1 VKIKNNQFH
10 LLPHH
15 STVRVTLVSLAVL
28 LFSHSAQAQF
38 NKTAAGPWD
47 YNDTA
52 NWTSGVINGNF
63 TAAPAVTLVT
73 VTFAADAVLSTG
85 LNFNFSANNAQRTY
99 ALIGSGT
106 DRTITL
112 AGNLTSAGSAGQR
125 TVTIGSTTSGQKLN
139 IDLGGVTRTF
149 LGGSSGYPGVRGL
162 DLLNTVSNG
171 GIATDSTVSGP
182 NQLTLAGNNTYAGG
196 TTLTKGYIL
205 NINNGGNSSSN
216 SAIGTGTLTITSSGA
231 GPSAIIDN
239 TSGSAVTLQTNN
251 AQAWDGD
258 FVFADI
264 TTRTLAVTH
273 SDLNLG
279 TGAVT
284 LGGATGSRS
293 VTVNSNTLTV
303 GGTISG
309 GRGLSK
315 AGAGT
320 LVLNNTASTY
330 TGISQVSAG
339 ILEVSKLADAGL
351 NSSLGAPV
359 ASGGNTVLS
368 GTGTLRYVGSG
379 DSTNRALTLSSTPTL
394 DASGSGALL
403 LTSGSNAFG
412 ASNSAVTF
420 TLAGTSTANNT
431 YNGNLGNNGSG
442 VIALNKTGTGKWVL
456 SGNTTYSGATTIS
469 GGTLQLGA
477 GGTTGKLASTGTIV
491 NNGNLTID
499 RSNAATQGTD
509 FSAAAITGT
518 GSFTQAGA
526 GTTILN
532 AANTYSGNTTVSGGT
547 LSFGTASLSDT
558 GTVEVASA
566 AFLDLAHGVTDTVDS
581 FKIDGVTQVAGIWG
595 ATTSDAPNK
604 TDRITGS
611 GKLSVTNGAGPG
623 SPFATWIATFA
634 SITDP
639 AEKTKE
645 ADPDKDGLN
654 NLAEFALNGNPADGS
669 ANGLTASLLQ
679 DTTAPAGKE
688 LTYIVATRDG
698 AVFSSGAGGVQSAT
712 VSADAVS
719 YKVEGSLDLV
729 FPGSAVS
736 QVSVSNT
743 APAATGLPDLTGTA
757 WEYHTFRLDASE
769 GLGGKGFLRVVIQQA
784 P

>member
-1 VKIKNNQFH
+1 VKNPYI
-10 LLPHH
+10 
-15 STVRVTLVSLAVL
+15 STLDSRTAFAGGIILSCCLSSVA
-28 LFSHSAQAQF
+28 FGQF
-38 NKTAAGPWD
+38 NKTTAGPWN

-63 TAAPAVTLVT
+63 TATPGVSLVT
-73 VTFAADAVLSTG
+73 VTFAADTVLSTG
-85 LNFNFSANNAQRTY
+85 LNFNFNASNTQRTY
-99 ALIGSGT
+99 ALTGSGA

-112 AGNLTSAGSAGQR
+112 GGNLTVSGSSGPR

-149 LGGSSGYPGVRGL
+149 TGASAGGTGHRGL

-196 TTLTKGYIL
+196 TTLTRGYIL

-264 TTRTLAVTH
+264 GARTVAVTH

-284 LGGATGSRS
+284 LGGATGSRI

-320 LVLNNTASTY
+320 LVLTNTASTY
-330 TGISQVSAG
+330 TGITQVSAG

-359 ASGGNTVLS
+359 AAGGNTVLS

-379 DSTNRALTLSSTPTL
+379 DSTNRVLTLSSTPTL

-442 VIALNKTGTGKWVL
+442 VVALTKTGTGKWVL
-456 SGNTTYSGATTIS
+456 SGNTSYSGATNVNAGTLIVNGTHSGTGAVSVASGAKLGGGGVLAASTTIS
-469 GGTLQLGA
+469 GILAPGSSIGTLTIANDVAWQGSAAVGSATSWQYELGLSNTSDLLSITGA
-477 GGTTGKLASTGTIV
+477 SSEFIKDTSLGSFFNFDFLGSTTIGTFTLVDWASTANLGGGALGT
-491 NNGNLTID
+491 NFLL
-499 RSNAATQGTD
+499 TD
-509 FSAAAITGT
+509 FSYTNLG
-518 GSFTQAGA
+518 G
-526 GTTILN
+526 
-532 AANTYSGNTTVSGGT
+532 GNTGMFSMAGSQLNFTVIP
-547 LSFGTASLSDT
+547 
-558 GTVEVASA
+558 E
-566 AFLDLAHGVTDTVDS
+566 
-581 FKIDGVTQVAGIWG
+581 
-595 ATTSDAPNK
+595 P
-604 TDRITGS
+604 
-611 GKLSVTNGAGPG
+611 
-623 SPFATWIATFA
+623 
-634 SITDP
+634 
-639 AEKTKE
+639 
-645 ADPDKDGLN
+645 
-654 NLAEFALNGNPADGS
+654 NLAAL
-669 ANGLTASLLQ
+669 
-679 DTTAPAGKE
+679 
-688 LTYIVATRDG
+688 
-698 AVFSSGAGGVQSAT
+698 
-712 VSADAVS
+712 
-719 YKVEGSLDLV
+719 
-729 FPGSAVS
+729 
-736 QVSVSNT
+736 
-743 APAATGLPDLTGTA
+743 
-757 WEYHTFRLDASE
+757 
-769 GLGGKGFLRVVIQQA
+769 LGGFGVIALLRRRRI
-784 P
+784 